1 MESLSRISRCGRVD
15 RWIQEALHGN
25 QTLHPFVSC
34 LFGNFRSKH
43 ARSGQQCLK
52 SNLVETQSG
61 LFFAPFLLTT
71 CAEDPPLC
79 KFLTLHALRTCPFAL
94 GLNRLQHSLVFPLMN
109 GWARPIKAPGSRYC
123 RNLKPV
129 TNWPGGSSVVDR
141 LRATSIIT
149 CRNSCE
155 LLLQGVKSFSCQAC
169 VSLENRLV
177 HLNVR
182 YPRCS
187 ADETEGYSLP
197 EVPSCN

>member
-71 CAEDPPLC
+71 CAEAPARC
-79 KFLTLHALRTCPFAL
+79 KFLTLHGLLAAGFEPIAAFYGVSFNERLGSPNQSAGITTLQNPQTCEKL
-94 GLNRLQHSLVFPLMN
+94 
-109 GWARPIKAPGSRYC
+109 ARDDPWLIGS
-123 RNLKPV
+123 
-129 TNWPGGSSVVDR
+129 GH
-141 LRATSIIT
+141 
-149 CRNSCE
+149 
-155 LLLQGVKSFSCQAC
+155 LLLSRV
-169 VSLENRLV
+169 
-177 HLNVR
+177 
-182 YPRCS
+182 
-187 ADETEGYSLP
+187 ETL
-197 EVPSCN
+197 